1 MNVKAKRKR
10 VPNWP
15 PGTVQ
20 EAAFR
25 LGISESS
32 LRNWRRLGPVPMTR
46 TGRRVL
52 EMLQKGGRR

>member
-32 LRNWRRLGPVPMTR
+32 LRNWRRLGTVPMTR

-52 EMLQKGGRR
+52 KKLKGGK